1 MDTRRDLG
9 LLIQSRHPLIFA
21 HETDE
26 ERFLKVVREAAAAPE
41 LSLPVWTWSIARGL
55 CRDGEGSQYQTTDAK
70 KALEFIA
77 AAGLPGVFVFLDAHS
92 LLQDAIVVRRL
103 KELAQS
109 AMPGITLLVAVQHS
123 EIPPELD
130 GIALPWKLEPASD
143 EELMSLLQRT
153 VNDLSRRGIPVSLTP
168 SDMDQL
174 VSAIKGLSMREGM
187 QAITEAAMADGA
199 LDGED
204 VAMVRGAKAAFV
216 GSDGIL
222 ELVESEHGQLDQVG
236 GMQGLKDWLTV
247 RGQAFSEGAQEFGLE
262 PPRGVLLT
270 GVPGC
275 GKSLVAK
282 TLATTWEMPL
292 ILLDP
297 ARLYGSYVGQSEQ
310 RLQDALTT
318 IEAMVPCV
326 VWVDEIEKGFSAS
339 EQSDGGVS
347 MRIRGTFLRWLQDR
361 PPGVFVV
368 ATCNEVK
375 TLPAEFF
382 RKGRFDE
389 VFFVDLPGPAE
400 REQIF
405 ALHLA
410 KRKRDVASFDL
421 AALAAA
427 SDGFSGSEIEAA
439 IVAGLYR
446 AFAAKADVTTA
457 TILEELGAT
466 SPLSQ
471 TRAEDVAA
479 LRAWAKER
487 AVPADGV
494 RS

>member
-26 ERFLKVVREAAAAPE
+26 ERFLGVVREAAVS
-41 LSLPVWTWSIARGL
+41 LRLPVWTWSVARGL
-55 CRDGEGSQYQTTDAK
+55 CRDGEGPQYQTTDAR

-77 AAGLPGVFVFLDAHS
+77 AAGLPGVFVFLDAQS
-92 LLQDAIVVRRL
+92 LLQDAVVVRRL

-109 AMPGITLLVAVQHS
+109 AVQGITLIVAVQRS
-123 EIPPELD
+123 DIPAELD
-130 GIALPWKLEPASD
+130 GVALPWKLEPASR
-143 EELMSLLQRT
+143 EELMGLLQRT
-153 VNDLSRRGIPVSLTP
+153 VNDLSQRGIPINLARG
-168 SDMDQL
+168 DMEQL
-174 VSAIKGLSMREGM
+174 VSAIQGLSLREGV
-187 QAITEAAMADGA
+187 QAITEAAMADGV
-199 LDGED
+199 LDGAD
-204 VAMVRGAKAAFV
+204 VPKVRSAKAAFV

-222 ELVESEHGQLDQVG
+222 ELIESEQGRLDQVG
-236 GMQGLKDWLTV
+236 GMQGLKDWLAV
-247 RGQAFSEGAQEFGLE
+247 RGQAFKEGAQEFGLE

-282 TLATTWEMPL
+282 TLARTWGMPL

-297 ARLYGSYVGQSEQ
+297 ARLYGPYVGQSEQ
-310 RLQDALTT
+310 RLQESLTT

-326 VWVDEIEKGFSAS
+326 VWIDEIEKGFSAS

-375 TLPAEFF
+375 MLPPEFF

-389 VFFVDLPGPAE
+389 VFFVDLPGPAD
-400 REQIF
+400 RGQIF
-405 ALHLA
+405 ALHIG
-410 KRKRDVASFDL
+410 KRKRDVATFDL

-427 SDGFSGSEIEAA
+427 SDGFSGSEIEASVVGA
-439 IVAGLYR
+439 LYR
-446 AFAAKADVTTA
+446 AFAARGDLTTQ

-466 SPLSQ
+466 SPLSE

-479 LRAWAKER
+479 LRAWAK
-487 AVPADGV
+487 
-494 RS
+494 